1 MTNYVNQYKK
11 ALKKNLRCSSN
22 VKERLIDKFNR
33 SLSTFLDDKPTP
45 GMNEICDAFGSP
57 KDMALVLMEEVTPE
71 EIALYQR
78 RKIITR
84 IILGAVTVIF
94 LAFVINVAIDV
105 YKFNSTPFS
114 SEDEIIIEDEEQST
128 GSTGSTG
135 NTSVENEIIVE
146 DEIII
151 ED

>member
-33 SLSTFLDDKPTP
+33 SLSTLLDDKPTP
-45 GMNEICDAFGSP
+45 SMNEICDAFGSP

-71 EIALYQR
+71 EIALYRR

-84 IILGAVTVIF
+84 IILGAITVLF
-94 LAFVINVAIDV
+94 LAFVINVAVAV
-105 YKFNSTPFS
+105 YRFNSTPFS
-114 SEDEIIIEDEEQST
+114 IEDEIIVEDEEQST
-128 GSTGSTG
+128 G
-135 NTSVENEIIVE
+135 NTSVDNDIIVE